1 MLVQFN
7 VIHVIQAL
15 IAGIFTWFMTAL
27 GASTIF
33 LAKDINRKFLDVM
46 LGFAAG
52 IMIAAIFWSML
63 APAVY
68 IAAQR
73 NIMPWFPAAVGFLA
87 GGIFLRILD
96 KFLPHLQLDSPI
108 EKAEGVKTSWQRTTL
123 LTLAMALH
131 NLPEGLAIG
140 VAFGAITLGN
150 SSTALPAAIA
160 LTIGMGIQDVPE
172 GMAVAMPLRR
182 EGLSRFKSFW
192 YGQLS
197 GIVEPIGAVI
207 GAAAVILTNSL
218 LPYALAFAAGAMFF
232 IVIEEIV
239 PESQSGGYGDLAT
252 MGTIVGFVIMM
263 ILDVAFT
270 SY

>member
-1 MLVQFN
+1 
-7 VIHVIQAL
+7 
-15 IAGIFTWFMTAL
+15 MTAL

-33 LAKDINRKFLDVM
+33 LTKDINRTFLALM

-52 IMIAAIFWSML
+52 VMNAAIDWSML
-63 APAVY
+63 APAMA
-68 IAAQR
+68 IAVNR
-73 NIMPWFPAAVGFLA
+73 NIIPWLPAAVGFLA

-96 KFLPHLQLDSPI
+96 RVLPHLQLDSPI

-140 VAFGAITLGN
+140 VAFGAIAAGN
-150 SSTALPAAIA
+150 SSATLPAAVA
-160 LTIGMGIQDVPE
+160 LTIGMGIQDIPE
-172 GMAVAMPLRR
+172 GIAVAMPLRR

-207 GAAAVILTNSL
+207 GATAVILTNSL

-232 IVIEEIV
+232 IVIEEII
-239 PESQSGGYGDLAT
+239 PESQSGGHGDLAT
-252 MGTIVGFVIMM
+252 MGTIVGFVLMM
-263 ILDVAFT
+263 VLDVAFT

>member
-1 MLVQFN
+1 MINPHIFQIL
-7 VIHVIQAL
+7 QAL
-15 IAGIFTWFMTAL
+15 AAGIFTWLMTAV

-33 LAKDINRKFLDVM
+33 LTKDVNRKFLDVM

-52 IMIAAIFWSML
+52 VMTAALCWSML
-63 APAVY
+63 APAVE
-68 IAAQR
+68 IAVSR
-73 NIMPWFPAAVGFLA
+73 HIIPWLPAAVGFLA

-96 KFLPHLQLDSPI
+96 RVLPHLQLDSPI
-108 EKAEGVKTSWQRTTL
+108 EKAEGIKTSWHRTTL
-123 LTLAMALH
+123 LVLAMSLH
-131 NLPEGLAIG
+131 NLPEGLALG
-140 VAFGAITLGN
+140 VAFGAIGSPSVTLQ
-150 SSTALPAAIA
+150 AAVA
-160 LTIGMGIQDVPE
+160 LTIGIGIQDIPE

-197 GIVEPIGAVI
+197 GIVEPIGAII

-232 IVIEEIV
+232 IVIEEII
-239 PESQSGGYGDLAT
+239 PESQRGGHGDLAT

-263 ILDVAFT
+263 ILDVAF
-270 SY
+270 SGS